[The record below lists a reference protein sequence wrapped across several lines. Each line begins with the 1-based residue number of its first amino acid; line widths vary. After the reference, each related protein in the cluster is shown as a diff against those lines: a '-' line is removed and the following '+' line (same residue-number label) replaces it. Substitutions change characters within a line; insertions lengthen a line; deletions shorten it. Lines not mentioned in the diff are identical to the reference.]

1 MEANANP
8 MDRLNLLA
16 FSPFRLNRLA
26 SEFSNALAA
35 DYARF
40 GIDIPEWR
48 VLATLGQHAEPR
60 SAAYVV
66 RCTRTHKSRISRAV
80 GHLIELGLVARRESG
95 DDRREMMLELTPQGR
110 QTYAELVPILLA
122 REAKLLSGLSEA
134 QRRDFDRLLGALEES
149 LGLVREREE

>member
-1 MEANANP
+1 
-8 MDRLNLLA
+8 MDRLNLLS

-26 SEFSNALAA
+26 TEFSNALAA

-48 VLATLGQHAEPR
+48 VVATLGQHDEPR

-80 GHLIELGLVARRESG
+80 SHLIELGLLERQEGG
-95 DDRREMMLELTPQGR
+95 DDRREIMLQLTEQGR
-110 QTYAELVPILLA
+110 ATYAELVPILLA

-134 QRRDFDRLLGALEES
+134 QKRDFERLLDVLEGS
-149 LGLVREREE
+149 LGLVRDREG

>member
-1 MEANANP
+1 
-8 MDRLNLLA
+8 MDRLNLLS

-26 SEFSNALAA
+26 TEFSQALAA

-48 VLATLGQHAEPR
+48 VLATLGQHDEPR

-80 GHLIELGLVARRESG
+80 SHLIELGLVARQEDG
-95 DDRREMMLELTPQGR
+95 DDRREIMLQLTPEGR
-110 QTYAELVPILLA
+110 SIYAELVPILLA
-122 REAKLLSGLSEA
+122 REAQLLSGFSEG
-134 QRRDFDRLLGALEES
+134 QKREFERLLDVLEGS
-149 LGLVREREE
+149 LGLVRDREG

>member
-1 MEANANP
+1 MA
-8 MDRLNLLA
+8 RLNLLR

-26 SEFSNALAA
+26 AEFSGALAE

-48 VLATLGQHAEPR
+48 VLATLGLHDGPR

-80 GHLIELGLVARRESG
+80 GHLAGLGLVERRE
-95 DDRREMMLELTPQGR
+95 DEADRREIMLALTPAGR
-110 QTYAELVPILLA
+110 AIYAELVPLLLA
-122 REAKLLSGLSEA
+122 REERLLAVLDPGE
-134 QRRDFDRLLGALEES
+134 RREFERLLGKIEAG
-149 LGLVREREE
+149 LGLMRCDEEP

>member
-1 MEANANP
+1 
-8 MDRLNLLA
+8 MDRLNLLS

-26 SEFSNALAA
+26 TEFSNALAA

-48 VLATLGQHAEPR
+48 VLATLGQHDEPR

-80 GHLIELGLVARRESG
+80 SHLIELALVERQESG
-95 DDRREMMLELTPQGR
+95 DDRREIMLQLTDEGR
-110 QTYAELVPILLA
+110 ATYAELVPILLA
-122 REAKLLSGLSEA
+122 REAKLLSGFSEA
-134 QRRDFDRLLGALEES
+134 QRRDFERLLEVLEGS
-149 LGLVREREE
+149 LGLVRTRER

>member
-1 MEANANP
+1 
-8 MDRLNLLA
+8 MDRLNLLS

-26 SEFSNALAA
+26 TEFSQALAA

-48 VLATLGQHAEPR
+48 VLATLGQHDGPR

-80 GHLIELGLVARRESG
+80 SHLMELGLVERQEGG
-95 DDRREMMLELTPQGR
+95 DDRREIMLQLTAQGR
-110 QTYAELVPILLA
+110 ATYAELVPILLA
-122 REAKLLSGLSEA
+122 REARLLSGFSEA
-134 QRRDFDRLLGALEES
+134 QRRDFEGLLGVLEES
-149 LGLVREREE
+149 LGMVRCREE

>member
-1 MEANANP
+1 
-8 MDRLNLLA
+8 MDRLNLLR

-26 SEFSNALAA
+26 TEFSQALAA

-48 VLATLGQHAEPR
+48 VLATLGQHDDPR

-80 GHLIELGLVARRESG
+80 SHLIALGLVARQEGG
-95 DDRREMMLELTPQGR
+95 DDRREIMLHLTEQGR
-110 QTYAELVPILLA
+110 AIYDELVPILLA
-122 REAKLLSGLSEA
+122 REAALLSGFSEA
-134 QRRDFDRLLGALEES
+134 QKRDFERLLDVLEGS
-149 LGLVREREE
+149 LGLVRDRDR

>member
-1 MEANANP
+1 MA
-8 MDRLNLLA
+8 RLNLLR

-26 SEFSNALAA
+26 AEFSGALAA

-48 VLATLGQHAEPR
+48 VLATLGLHDGPR

-80 GHLIELGLVARRESG
+80 GHLAGLGLVERRE
-95 DDRREMMLELTPQGR
+95 DEADRREIMLALTPAGR
-110 QTYAELVPILLA
+110 RSTPSWCRCCSPA
-122 REAKLLSGLSEA
+122 RSACWRCSTRASGGSSSA
-134 QRRDFDRLLGALEES
+134 CSARSRRGS
-149 LGLVREREE
+149 G